1 MQQAIVLAQQLNEKI
16 KKSEEY
22 RRYVETDRRL
32 RQEPELYAKYNE
44 FRRRNYEF
52 QFSDGDSNLYDEV
65 FNLVKEYDTI
75 LQDSLVNDFIL
86 AEQRFCSLMQEL
98 YAALSDGLEL
108 DYEYL
113 EK

>member
-1 MQQAIVLAQQLNEKI
+1 MQQAIKLAGRLNEQI
-16 KKSEEY
+16 KNSEEY
-22 RRYVETDRRL
+22 RRYIETDRSL
-32 RQEPELYAKYNE
+32 KNEPELYNRYNE
-44 FRRRNYEF
+44 FRRRNYDL
-52 QFSDGDSNLYDEV
+52 QFSEGDSNLYDEV

-86 AEQRFCSLMQEL
+86 AEQRLCSMMQEV
-98 YAALSDGLEL
+98 YVALSDGLEF